1 MVSILYSLFL
11 FLHPIHISVS
21 EISYS
26 EKDKALQIT
35 SRIFIDDL
43 ELSIRAQRNEPEL
56 DLIEPKNGLTTEKMV
71 NEYVM
76 KHFKVKLDG
85 KVQKMTFLGMERED
99 PALICYIEIENVKKF
114 KTIEVRND
122 IIMETHND
130 QSSIVHVTYKG
141 PVKSMRL
148 TTDKQEGILTF
159 EEK

>member
-21 EISYS
+21 EIYYS

-43 ELSIRAQRNEPEL
+43 ELSIRAQRKEPEL
-56 DLIEPKNGLTTEKMV
+56 DLIEPKNGLSTEKMV

-122 IIMETHND
+122 IIMETHSD